1 MADGKLRESF
11 REKFYN
17 IDLSGASVEGDQ
29 MGRSFSIWAIVYL
42 GNYRSSKLQS
52 SQNFA
57 LLFSQVKVVFS
68 VLQSLATFSAICAG
82 FWAIFSL
89 KHLVT
94 VPLSERESE
103 SERERERE
111 REKDSVCRLESWN
124 RVARWFI
131 FKPKSP
137 IRRALDWKMLTYF
150 TVIRDY

>member
-111 REKDSVCRLESWN
+111 RRTPFVDLSLGTGLPDGLFSNQK
-124 RVARWFI
+124 AQFGG
-131 FKPKSP
+131 P
-137 IRRALDWKMLTYF
+137 
-150 TVIRDY
+150 